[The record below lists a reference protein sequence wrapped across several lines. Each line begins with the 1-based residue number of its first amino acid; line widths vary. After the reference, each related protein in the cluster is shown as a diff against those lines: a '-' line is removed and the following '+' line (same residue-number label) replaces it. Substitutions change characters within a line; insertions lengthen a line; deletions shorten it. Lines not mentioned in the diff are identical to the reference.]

1 MKKWILSH
9 NGAQSAPLTHAEAI
23 AFLQDKPDSYGWHP
37 SYTQWLPV
45 SHIPEFT
52 GQIPAPAPVA
62 TTVPQTLS
70 SAFSRR
76 RQQLTEQVATLET
89 SVNVTQR
96 LLGELEQEI
105 TTYKRLT
112 HKLSDEVKRGIAGIE
127 EDAGRYRKQ
136 LDDLSYALAMAKIE
150 LTEVSDGFDLCL
162 RERKAKADESQAAVA
177 STVSE
182 PLVAR
187 AAAGLA
193 VTPQIEAAAVSTPT
207 LVPAS
212 DSVSEL
218 KHKPELEPEPEP
230 EPEPVPVIGAEPE
243 LPEIDSD
250 QLEAQSGQVEVDCD
264 QLEVD
269 SDKIEVDSELLVD
282 TPKARIEIAPLEF
295 ESIALE
301 QAESV
306 LPATPSH
313 EPSAVTR
320 LELIE
325 DASVASGEVEA
336 EAEHELLLP
345 EDDEGLSADLALSL
359 AWEQEL
365 SNALEP
371 LPVVKETAN
380 EASLTEPDESDEP
393 DEAIV
398 SEDADGRTEPEAVTP
413 LAFKPETGASGMTA
427 PQAATPAKDP
437 ASVPRDPVA
446 VKRPKMISVNDF
458 IASLDAAEAAKGT
471 TDNGFAEAP
480 AAGDVSVPT
489 GALKAGS
496 QSLDP
501 VAVKANPDDFFAS
514 LMPSTL
520 PDPVPSRPQGKDG
533 LFGFSPEDFDHD
545 GMAVKTSAT
554 EPGAKD
560 SATVSVKLPDG
571 KAPEAEPSIKAEK
584 NEPKVKLPSV
594 TSIFKSVFKGDKK
607 DEHKEAEV
615 DGDDDGD
622 DEVLADPAMSADAL
636 SDGPSDQPRPQKGDI
651 EGRMRRRSR
660 RRG

>member
-23 AFLQDKPDSYGWHP
+23 AFLQDKPESYGWHP

-45 SHIPEFT
+45 SHIPEFS
-52 GQIPAPAPVA
+52 GHIPTPAPVA
-62 TTVPQTLS
+62 TTVPPTLS
-70 SAFSRR
+70 AAFERR
-76 RQQLTEQVATLET
+76 RQQLTQQVGALEA
-89 SVNVTQR
+89 SVTTTQGVLR
-96 LLGELEQEI
+96 ELEQEI

-127 EDAGRYRKQ
+127 EDAGQYRKQ
-136 LDDLSYALAMAKIE
+136 LDDLGYALAMAKVE

-162 RERKAKADESQAAVA
+162 RERKAKADAGQDAV
-177 STVSE
+177 SNTVSA
-182 PLVAR
+182 PLVTSGMASLTVAPR
-187 AAAGLA
+187 
-193 VTPQIEAAAVSTPT
+193 IEAAAVSTAT
-207 LVPAS
+207 LAPAS
-212 DSVSEL
+212 DSVPERKPVPEL
-218 KHKPELEPEPEP
+218 KHQPEPELKHQP
-230 EPEPVPVIGAEPE
+230 EPEPVIGAEPE
-243 LPEIDSD
+243 LSEIDSD
-250 QLEAQSGQVEVDCD
+250 PL
-264 QLEVD
+264 
-269 SDKIEVDSELLVD
+269 EVDSELLVD
-282 TPKARIEIAPLEF
+282 APKASIEIAPLEF

-313 EPSAVTR
+313 EPSAVIR

-325 DASVASGEVEA
+325 NASMASGEVEA
-336 EAEHELLLP
+336 QAEHELLLP

-380 EASLTEPDESDEP
+380 EASRTEPDEAVE
-393 DEAIV
+393 
-398 SEDADGRTEPEAVTP
+398 SEDADGSTEPQAATS
-413 LAFKPETGASGMTA
+413 LAFKPETGASGMTV
-427 PQAATPAKDP
+427 PQAATAATPAKDP
-437 ASVPRDPVA
+437 ALVPKDPVA

-471 TDNGFAEAP
+471 ADIGFAEVP

-489 GALKAGS
+489 GALKGDS
-496 QSLDP
+496 RSLDP

-520 PDPVPSRPQGKDG
+520 PDPLPSRPQGKDG
-533 LFGFSPEDFDHD
+533 LFGFSPEDFTPA
-545 GMAVKTSAT
+545 GTAQKASAT

-560 SATVSVKLPDG
+560 SATVSVKLPED
-571 KAPEAEPSIKAEK
+571 KAPEAESSIKAEK
-584 NEPKVKLPSV
+584 AEPKVKLPSV

-607 DEHKEAEV
+607 DAQQETEV
-615 DGDDDGD
+615 DEEGSA
-622 DEVLADPAMSADAL
+622 DEVSTAEAFSEDAL
-636 SDGPSDQPRPQKGDI
+636 SGEQSGQPKPQKGDV

>member
-212 DSVSEL
+212 DSVSE
-218 KHKPELEPEPEP
+218 HK
-230 EPEPVPVIGAEPE
+230 PEPVPVIGAEPE

-250 QLEAQSGQVEVDCD
+250 QLEAQSGQVEVD
-264 QLEVD
+264 
-269 SDKIEVDSELLVD
+269 SDKIEVDSELLAD

-313 EPSAVTR
+313 EPSAVTH

-371 LPVVKETAN
+371 LQVVKETAN
-380 EASLTEPDESDEP
+380 EASLTEPDESDVP
-393 DEAIV
+393 DEAV
-398 SEDADGRTEPEAVTP
+398 DNEDADGSTEPEAATP

-545 GMAVKTSAT
+545 GMAVKASAT
-554 EPGAKD
+554 EPGAGD
-560 SATVSVKLPDG
+560 SATVSVKLPDS
-571 KAPEAEPSIKAEK
+571 KAPEAESSIKAEK

-615 DGDDDGD
+615 DGDDDAD

-636 SDGPSDQPRPQKGDI
+636 SDGQSEQPRPQKGDI